1 MTSPA
6 LQEVIALLAA
16 PAAGNPAQYLF
27 ERAIDAAGLDWRF
40 LTFEV
45 PPERLAEALAG
56 IAALGLRGGLL
67 GGVLPAAALP
77 LVSTTSPAA
86 TFSGA
91 VNLVTRDEAGG
102 LAGHMTEGRGIIE
115 ALRGHIEP
123 TGSRAVVLGA
133 GPVGRAAALELA
145 LAGAA
150 HLAIGDPD
158 AARADALV
166 ESLTGLATATAA
178 RIDWNTALELPA
190 ETGIVVHSLDPA
202 MGAVRCGGLRA
213 ELVFVESGLAARPT
227 ALAAEAAAAGAC
239 VVDGIEVHASRTAI
253 DFHALTGL
261 EADTD
266 MLREALDEFLSA

>member
-45 PPERLAEALAG
+45 PPERLAEAIAG
-56 IAALGLRGGLL
+56 IAALGLRGGLI

-77 LVSTTSPAA
+77 LLATTSPAA

-91 VNLVTRDEAGG
+91 VNLVTRAEAGG
-102 LAGHMTEGRGIIE
+102 LAGHMTEGRGIVE
-115 ALRGHIEP
+115 ALRGHIDP
-123 TGSRAVVLGA
+123 AGSRAVVLGA

-166 ESLTGLATATAA
+166 ESLSGLATATAA
-178 RIDWNTALELPA
+178 RLDWNTAIELPA
-190 ETGIVVHSLDPA
+190 ETAIVVHTLDPA
-202 MGAVRCGGLRA
+202 ADPVRCGGLRA
-213 ELVFVESGLAARPT
+213 DLVLVESGLATRST

-239 VVDGIEVHASRTAI
+239 VVDGIEVHATRTAI

>member
-27 ERAIDAAGLDWRF
+27 ERAIETAGLDWRF

-45 PPERLAEALAG
+45 PPARLAEALAG

-67 GGVLPAAALP
+67 GGALPAAALP
-77 LVSTTSPAA
+77 LLSTASPAA

-91 VNLVTRDEAGG
+91 VNLLTRDEAGG
-102 LAGHMTEGRGIIE
+102 LAGHMTEGRGIVE
-115 ALRGHIEP
+115 ALRGHIDP
-123 TGSRAVVLGA
+123 AGSRAVVLGA

-145 LAGAA
+145 LAGAT

-166 ESLTGLATATAA
+166 ESLSGLATATAA
-178 RIDWNTALELPA
+178 RLDWNTAIELPA
-190 ETGIVVHSLDPA
+190 ETAIVVHTLDPA
-202 MGAVRCGGLRA
+202 ADPVRCGDLRA
-213 ELVFVESGLAARPT
+213 DLVLVESGLATRPT

-239 VVDGIEVHASRTAI
+239 VVDGIEVHATRTAI